1 MWDSTSLFT
10 KFLNKTKNYFKNFK
24 LLSWVTM
31 MKKIALITGAN
42 SGIGLA
48 TALDLA
54 RTGVTV
60 CLACRN
66 MAKAEE
72 ARQQILQAVPT
83 ATVELYQLDLASFDS
98 IHAMVDAFKQ
108 NHKCLDVLINNAGT
122 VALKQQ
128 FTQDGFEMQ
137 FGVNYLGPFL
147 LTHLL
152 LPLLEAAVPV
162 SGEARIIHVASIAHM
177 LGQLNQASFRGE
189 TPYSSVGAYAQ
200 SKLGNLMFNFAL
212 ARRLPKGVTTQ
223 AFHPGGVDSEI
234 WRDLP
239 RLVYLLLRLFLIS
252 PERAGIMAVDL
263 AVGSAHKGETGGYY
277 SVQWPRPI
285 SRIARDLNK
294 QNWLYDKSCE
304 LAGITG
310 LNAVVHQK
318 EKPLLATSTDV
329 HF

>member
-1 MWDSTSLFT
+1 MMDSTSLFT

-48 TALDLA
+48 TALDLV

-66 MAKAEE
+66 MSKAEA

-83 ATVELYQLDLASFDS
+83 ATVELYQLDLASFES
-98 IHAMVDAFKQ
+98 IHQMVAAFKQ
-108 NHKCLDVLINNAGT
+108 NHKCLDVLINNAGI
-122 VALKQQ
+122 APLNQQ
-128 FTQDGFEMQ
+128 FTQDGFELQ
-137 FGVNYLGPFL
+137 FGVNYLGAFL

-177 LGQLNQASFRGE
+177 LGQLNEASFCGK
-189 TPYSSVGAYAQ
+189 TPYSPTSAYAQ
-200 SKLGNLMFNFAL
+200 SKLCNLMFNFAL

-285 SRIARDLNK
+285 SRIARDIQK
-294 QNWLYDKSCE
+294 QDWLYDKSCE
-304 LAGITG
+304 LAGIDG
-310 LNAVVHQK
+310 IKAAMYQEMVL
-318 EKPLLATSTDV
+318 S
-329 HF
+329 

>member
-1 MWDSTSLFT
+1 MMDSTSLFT

-24 LLSWVTM
+24 LLSWVAM

-66 MAKAEE
+66 MTKAEA
-72 ARQQILQAVPT
+72 ARQQILQVVPT
-83 ATVELYQLDLASFDS
+83 ATVELYQLDLSSFES
-98 IHAMVDAFKQ
+98 IRNMVECYKK
-108 NHKCLDVLINNAGT
+108 NHQCLDVLINNAGT
-122 VALKQQ
+122 APLKQHL
-128 FTQDGFEMQ
+128 TEDGFELQ

-162 SGEARIIHVASIAHM
+162 SGEARIVHVASIAHI
-177 LGQLNQASFRGE
+177 LGQLDESTFCGK
-189 TPYSSVGAYAQ
+189 TPYRPASAYAQ
-200 SKLGNLMFNFAL
+200 SKLCNLMFNFAL

-223 AFHPGGVDSEI
+223 AFHPGGVDSDI

-277 SVQWPRPI
+277 SVQWPRPV
-285 SRIARDLNK
+285 SRTARDVEK
-294 QNWLYDKSCE
+294 QDWLYQKSCE
-304 LAGITG
+304 LAGIAG
-310 LNAVVHQK
+310 LDKAVYP
-318 EKPLLATSTDV
+318 KPKPFLASRENV
-329 HF
+329 QV